1 MRLLLD
7 THVALWAIS
16 DSPHLSARARAL
28 VVAPDNQIHVSAAS
42 LWEIAI
48 KHALHR
54 TGPGAMTLSAE
65 QASRYFER
73 AGFSLVS
80 ITPAHARAVERL
92 PDLHH
97 DPFDR
102 ILVAQALEEPF
113 RLVTHD
119 ARVGAYSATVLM
131 V

>member
-16 DSPHLSARARAL
+16 DSPHLGARARAL
-28 VVAPDNQIHVSAAS
+28 IEDVDNQVHVSAAS
-42 LWEIAI
+42 LWEIGI
-48 KHALHR
+48 KHALRR
-54 TGPGAMTLSAE
+54 TGPGAIGLSAE
-65 QASRYFER
+65 QASRWFER
-73 AGFSLVS
+73 AGFFLVS

-92 PDLHH
+92 PDLHR

-102 ILVAQALEEPF
+102 MLVAQALEEPF

-119 ARVGAYSATVLM
+119 ARVGEYSATIVL

>member
-28 VVAPDNQIHVSAAS
+28 IEDLDNQVHVSAAS
-42 LWEIAI
+42 VWEIAI
-48 KHALHR
+48 KHALRR
-54 TGPGAMTLSAE
+54 TGPGAMALSAAQASSWFE
-65 QASRYFER
+65 QA
-73 AGFSLVS
+73 AFSLVS
-80 ITPAHARAVERL
+80 ITQAHARAVERL
-92 PDLHH
+92 PDLHR

-102 ILVAQALEEPF
+102 MLVAQALEEPF

-119 ARVGAYSATVLM
+119 AQVGRYSATILV